1 MEQIEVNPDIKAVLV
16 KALPSCE
23 KCFSDEKFDDKKE
36 KNSFKMLKNQ
46 RLSFQVAYVK
56 KTPDLDAEI
65 AAELVVT
72 SPLKDRMTVYS
83 IEEVPNYKPCYDG
96 TDDNYLR
103 KTPGLYPDLLMPN
116 SPRFHRIF
124 TSRLRAFY
132 VEIEDEKGLD
142 AGTYPVSFEFFKDG
156 ERLGGTE
163 VTVEVIDAMLPK
175 QKLVYTNWFHN
186 DCLASYYNCDIY
198 GERHWQIIENYIREA
213 VAEGMNM
220 ILTPVLTP
228 PLDTGKGWQRPDVG
242 LVDIYKN
249 GDEYTY
255 GYDKLDRW
263 IETCERCGIE
273 YFEISHLFCQWSAA
287 SAPRVTA
294 FVDGST
300 EKQDIFG
307 WNTDAVSPEYT
318 SFIRSFIKALTAH
331 LKDLGV
337 DKKCFF
343 HISDE
348 PNMAVYD
355 SYCASKNSVI
365 DLFEGYPVIDALSE
379 FEFYKSGQIKMP
391 IPAITEAYPFLEQT
405 DLPMRWTYYCCAQH
419 NKVSNRFLSMPGQR
433 TEILGVQLYKYRIEG
448 FLQWGYNYYYSA
460 SSWHIINPFIDLSG
474 DNWVPAGDTF
484 VVYPAP
490 DGTPYRSLHGMQFSE
505 GLQDLRL
512 LQFCESLIGRDAT
525 MALVNEGVD
534 GEMTFHD
541 YPQDAEYLLSLKDKV
556 IDTIKNSI

>member
-1 MEQIEVNPDIKAVLV
+1 MNNTVCPDIKAVLA

-23 KCFSDEKFDDKKE
+23 KCFSDEKFDSKKE

-46 RLSFQVAYVK
+46 RLAFQVAYIK
-56 KTPDLDAEI
+56 KTPELDGEI
-65 AAELVVT
+65 AAELVID
-72 SPLKDRMTVYS
+72 SPLKDYITLYS
-83 IEEVPNYKPCYDG
+83 IEEVPNYKPCYDE
-96 TDDNYLR
+96 TDNDYLR
-103 KTPGLYPDLLMPN
+103 KTSGLYPDLLMPA

-124 TSRLRAFY
+124 SSRLRAFY
-132 VEIEDEKGLD
+132 VLIENADGI
-142 AGTYPVSFEFFKDG
+142 APGTYPVAFEFYKDG
-156 ERLGGTE
+156 DFLGGTE
-163 VTVEVIDAMLPK
+163 VTVEVVNAMLPK
-175 QKLVYTNWFHN
+175 QKLIYTNWFHN
-186 DCLASYYNCDIY
+186 DCLATYYGCDIY
-198 GERHWQIIENYIREA
+198 GERHWQIIENFVREA
-213 VAEGMNM
+213 VSEGMNM

-249 GDEYTY
+249 GDDYTFEYAN
-255 GYDKLDRW
+255 LDRW
-263 IETCERCGIE
+263 VQMCERCGIE
-273 YFEISHLFCQWSAA
+273 YFEISHLFSQWSAA
-287 SAPRVTA
+287 NAPKVTA
-294 FVDGST
+294 YVDGAKDKT
-300 EKQDIFG
+300 EIFG
-307 WNTDAVSPEYT
+307 WTTDAVSPEYT
-318 SFIRSFIKALTAH
+318 AFIRAFIKNLIEH
-331 LKDLGV
+331 LKTLGV

-348 PNMAVYD
+348 PNTAVYD

-365 DLFEGYPVIDALSE
+365 DLFEGYPVIDALSD
-379 FEFYKSGQIKMP
+379 FEFYEKGQIAMP
-391 IPAITEAYPFLEQT
+391 IPAITAAYPFLEQ
-405 DLPMRWTYYCCAQH
+405 DLPMRWVYYCCAQH
-419 NKVSNRFLSMPGQR
+419 DKVSNRFLSMPGRR
-433 TEILGVQLYKYRIEG
+433 TEIIGVQLYKYAIDG
-448 FLQWGYNYYYSA
+448 FLQWGYNFYYSA

-541 YPQDAEYLLSLKDKV
+541 YPRTDEYLLTLKDRV
-556 IDTIKNSI
+556 IDTIKENI